1 MKMMQQE
8 RRLESLQLS
17 EWFLGGFG
25 FLLLGLSVCRPRRY
39 RIASRRSPLLKIH
52 QSASEFFSNLFDS
65 RSGIS

>member
-25 FLLLGLSVCRPRRY
+25 FF
-39 RIASRRSPLLKIH
+39 AFRSFGMQTSPI
-52 QSASEFFSNLFDS
+52 QDRE
-65 RSGIS
+65 